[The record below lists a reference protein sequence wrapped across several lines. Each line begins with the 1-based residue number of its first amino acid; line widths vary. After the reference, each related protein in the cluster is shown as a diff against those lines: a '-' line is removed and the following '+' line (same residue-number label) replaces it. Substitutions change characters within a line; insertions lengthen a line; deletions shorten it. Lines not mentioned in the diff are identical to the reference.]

1 MRHSLTATSVSRTL
15 LAFLVFVSEIV
26 VVSLHHT
33 LSVRR
38 GGQEEIK
45 ERIPDFFLT
54 PLAMLARKK
63 AQTVSFQPLHSR
75 FLFRLSTRLELALGR
90 TDLPDLVPSYPSRID
105 APSSSEIDVRVPAT
119 RLS

>member
-1 MRHSLTATSVSRTL
+1 M
-15 LAFLVFVSEIV
+15 AFLVFVSEVV

-38 GGQEEIK
+38 GGQEEMK

-63 AQTVSFQPLHSR
+63 AQTVSFQPLHYR
-75 FLFRLSTRLELALGR
+75 FLFSLSTHLELFLGR
-90 TDLPDLVPSYPSRID
+90 TDLLDLVLSYPSGID